1 MCSFLSPRYLG
12 PVPHPAIGV
21 RMPKIFL
28 EGVLSAFKERNTA
41 GGLMLSYGRETAP
54 QYVIDSKPGVFDIT
68 LGHTGVSI
76 KEYILESVAAARR
89 KGVVVEIEADHL
101 IIGSS
106 LQAVQRLYEVRK
118 GTSLDEEVIE
128 SSMEYNRRAIDEA
141 VGTGYVNTFT
151 VDATSLIDYKVME
164 YPQEK
169 VRELFEER
177 VKDGKDLLK
186 RYANKNFLFSWING
200 TVYKVSFTESE
211 VMKAVLAF
219 YRNLEVTKQLY
230 SYIERK
236 MNGQPFGFEIA
247 LDEIPV
253 YTGKELALYLDMWRS
268 MEAHVDFIAPYI
280 GFRKRED
287 HTGSLEELGNRL
299 SFLAAIANGFGCML
313 SIHSGSGLTPYT
325 GKGEGV
331 YDCVLRSTGGRV
343 KYKIS
348 GIYVELLLE
357 LLANSKDDRRRR
369 VFEKVFDDVRAYIE
383 EQIRQNTS
391 FASEGLREKYRLYLE
406 DLKAGRCR
414 ERDSR
419 ADFFRHYSFIALNLR
434 DESGKRYLKEMLEK
448 VYEEDKEFKAEVDRE
463 VKALTLR
470 LIDGLNFSNNVKKI
484 GLKA

>member
-1 MCSFLSPRYLG
+1 
-12 PVPHPAIGV
+12 
-21 RMPKIFL
+21 
-28 EGVLSAFKERNTA
+28 
-41 GGLMLSYGRETAP
+41 MLSYGRETAP

-76 KEYILESVAAARR
+76 REYIMESVAAARR
-89 KGVVVEIEADHL
+89 KDAVVEIEADHL

-106 LQAVQRLYEVRK
+106 LQAVQRLYEARG
-118 GTSLDEEVIE
+118 GTSLDEEIIE
-128 SSMEYNRRAIDEA
+128 SSMEYNMKAIDEA
-141 VGTGYVNTFT
+141 VETGYVNTFT
-151 VDATSLIDYKVME
+151 VDATSLIDYKVMD

-169 VRELFEER
+169 VRELFEEKI
-177 VKDGKDLLK
+177 KDGKELLK
-186 RYANKNFLFSWING
+186 RYANRSLLFSWTNG
-200 TVYKVSFTESE
+200 KVYKVNFTEPE
-211 VMKAVLAF
+211 VMRAALAF
-219 YRNLEVTKQLY
+219 DRNLKVTRQLY
-230 SYIERK
+230 SYIERR

-253 YTGKELALYLDMWRS
+253 YTGKELALYLDMWKS

-287 HTGSLEELGNRL
+287 YTGSLEELGERL
-299 SFLAAIANGFGCML
+299 SFLAAIANGYGCML

-331 YDCVLRSTGGRV
+331 YDRILKSTGGRV

-348 GIYVELLLE
+348 GIYFELLLE
-357 LLANSKDDRRRR
+357 LLANSKESGRRR
-369 VFEKVFDDVRAYIE
+369 VFEKIFDDVKYYIE

-391 FASEGLREKYRLYLE
+391 FASEGLKEKYRAYLE

-434 DESGKRYLKEMLEK
+434 DESGKRYLKEMLEN
-448 VYEEDKEFKAEVDRE
+448 VYEKDKEFKEAVDRE

-470 LIDGLNFSNNVKKI
+470 LIDGLNFSNNMQEI
-484 GLKA
+484 G